1 MRFSADDFQGLT
13 PSVDA
18 RKSEKLF
25 ALGGRNYVF
34 DSFGPRSVFGNRY
47 VTPYPLGAPESTQG
61 IRLRLQTGDHVFV
74 FTSDCI
80 LEWSESLGGWRV
92 LYYFTANLSDHPYR
106 WTWGYLSGIMF
117 FCHPGVGILAYEI
130 ASDSCLP
137 LSSPGVPDTP
147 IAICQCSGRI
157 IAINDI
163 IHSWSAPGDGTNWL
177 PELGG
182 AGFQEISA
190 RVPGIPIMIESYG
203 AGTLTWTSG
212 GVMRSEYTADAA
224 VFRHRALVTEYRPI
238 NSFCT
243 FQQDNNTVVLLDE
256 RGFFASQGDTPQPLT
271 PVFNEFLI
279 DYLQRNNL
287 KLGTNCRVEYDDLQR
302 RVYLSVSQSYSD
314 PKFEKAFVLY
324 TSLDKWGTFDE
335 THYGILPL
343 LITSSSRADDF
354 TGFVDSD
361 GRVRFW
367 NFGASREI
375 LPLDG
380 HLNSRYPLIQKP
392 AVQTLDGEAVILG
405 SSMELNTFDT
415 SAYTQRAGFY
425 GSSGLAPAVSNVTGL
440 DSVVQLGFVRARG
453 DDSYDRLI
461 EISQIQVGSIL
472 ANPFVYPIVDYNLVP
487 DGVSDEDYN
496 AEAGAED
503 FGIEDVSYT
512 NHGIR
517 VIPTIDG
524 RSAWNEPSIPDLITF
539 SRATRE
545 YSCSAVGL
553 WNILELSAYN
563 VGEAY
568 HVRTLEITALDAG
581 RLN

>member
-1 MRFSADDFQGLT
+1 MRFEADDFQGLT

-25 ALGGRNYVF
+25 ALGGKNYVF

-47 VTPYPLGAPESTQG
+47 LTPYPLGAPEWTQG
-61 IRLRLQTGDHVFV
+61 VRLRLQTGDHVFV
-74 FTSDCI
+74 FTADAV

-92 LYYFTANLSDHPYR
+92 LYYFTANLREHAYR
-106 WTWGYLSGIMF
+106 WTSAYLSGIMF
-117 FCHPGVGILAYEI
+117 FCHPAVGILAYEI
-130 ASDSCLP
+130 DADSCLP

-157 IAINDI
+157 VAINDT
-163 IHSWSAPGDGTNWL
+163 IHSWSAPGDGTDWN

-182 AGFQEISA
+182 AGFQVIAA

-203 AGTLTWTSG
+203 AGTLTWTTG

-224 VFRHRALVTEYRPI
+224 VFRHRALVTEFRPI

-243 FQQDNNTVVLLDE
+243 FQQDNNTIVILDE
-256 RGFFASQGDTPQPLT
+256 RGFFATQGDTPQPLT

-302 RVYLSVSQSYSD
+302 RVYLSVSRSFSD

-343 LITSSSRADDF
+343 LITDSSRADDF
-354 TGFVDSD
+354 TGFVDSN
-361 GRVRFW
+361 GRIRFW

-375 LPLDG
+375 LPTDG

-405 SSMELNTFDT
+405 STMELNTFDT
-415 SAYTQRAGFY
+415 SAFTQRAGFY

-440 DSVVQLGFVRARG
+440 DSVVQLGFVRLRG
-453 DDSYDRLI
+453 DDFYDHLA
-461 EISQIQVGSIL
+461 EISQIQIGSII
-472 ANPFVYPIVDYNLVP
+472 ANPYVYPVEDYNLIP

-496 AEAGAED
+496 AETGGED

-517 VIPTIDG
+517 IIPTIDG
-524 RSAWNEPSIPDLITF
+524 RSAWNDPVIPDLITF
-539 SRATRE
+539 SKATRE

-553 WNILELSAYN
+553 WNILELNAYA